1 MANQQLVVTG
11 ASGFIGRHLL
21 AALAGRVEVHAVARR
36 SPALSGAPAGPG
48 IHWHQADIARPA
60 DVETAFAA
68 IRAAGGA
75 GTLLHLAGHYD
86 FTGRRDP
93 AYRATN
99 VDGMRHVLDA
109 ASAIGIGRVIFTSSL
124 AACAFPPRGERL
136 RESSLPDGDT
146 PYAESKR
153 AGEEMLREYRG
164 ALRSTIVRFAAVYSD
179 WCEYEPV
186 FHFLEQWLSE
196 SPIRHVLAGRGRSA
210 VPYLHV
216 RDAVDFLLHLLAH
229 PDRTDDGE
237 VVIGSPDGATTH
249 RELFA
254 AATAAHHGQRQ
265 RPLCVPRPLC
275 RLALPL
281 RDAAGRFLGRR
292 PFERAWMGRMI
303 DRELAVDATRTR
315 ARLGWEP
322 RPRLAILRRLPFLVE
337 NRKTYPGEW
346 LRRNHARRHAVRRDH
361 LLLHGLLEARAAE
374 LEARLAAPLLAAAAA
389 GAGGWGRID
398 PDRVAGL
405 HRALLAAL
413 RAAVRTGEKGR
424 FMEACRTEAA
434 ELFAAGVSLDELWSE
449 LERLGRA
456 CHDLL
461 AVASR
466 DPAWPLALHDHL
478 QVTVQFGIDEIQD
491 VHEGVNGRQAP

>member
-1 MANQQLVVTG
+1 MENPQLVVTG

-21 AALAGRVEVHAVARR
+21 AALAGRAEVHAVARR

-48 IHWHQADIARPA
+48 THWWQADIARRA
-60 DVETAFAA
+60 DVDAAFAQ
-68 IRAAGGA
+68 IRARGGA
-75 GTLLHLAGHYD
+75 GTLVHLAGHYD

-93 AYRATN
+93 AYQATN

-109 ASAIGIGRVIFTSSL
+109 ARAIGVARVIFTSSL
-124 AACAFPPRGERL
+124 AACAFPARGERL
-136 RESSLPDGDT
+136 RESSPPDGDT

-153 AGEEMLREYRG
+153 AGEELLREYRG
-164 ALRSTIVRFAAVYSD
+164 TLRSTIVRFAAVYSD

-196 SPIRHVLAGRGRSA
+196 SPTRRVLAGRGRSA
-210 VPYLHV
+210 VPYLHI
-216 RDAVDFLLHLLAH
+216 RDAVGFLLHLLAH
-229 PDRTDDGE
+229 PERTEDGE

-265 RPLCVPRPLC
+265 RPLCVPRALC

-281 RDAAGRFLGRR
+281 RDTAGRLTGRR
-292 PFERAWMGRMI
+292 PFERPWMGRMI
-303 DRELAVDATRTR
+303 DRALAVDTSRTR

-346 LRRNHARRHAVRRDH
+346 LRRNHARSRTVRHDN
-361 LLLHGLLEARAAE
+361 LLLHGLLEAHAAQ

-389 GAGGWGRID
+389 GTGGWRHIE
-398 PDRVAGL
+398 PERLAEL
-405 HRALLAAL
+405 PRTLLAAL
-413 RAAVRTGEKGR
+413 RAAVRSGEKGR
-424 FMEACRTEAA
+424 F
-434 ELFAAGVSLDELWSE
+434 
-449 LERLGRA
+449 
-456 CHDLL
+456 
-461 AVASR
+461 VA
-466 DPAWPLALHDHL
+466 
-478 QVTVQFGIDEIQD
+478 T
-491 VHEGVNGRQAP
+491 

>member
-1 MANQQLVVTG
+1 MENQRLVVTG

-21 AALAGRVEVHAVARR
+21 AALAGRTEVHAVARR

-60 DVETAFAA
+60 EVEAAFAA
-68 IRAAGGA
+68 IRAGGGA
-75 GTLLHLAGHYD
+75 GTLFHLAGHYD

-93 AYRATN
+93 AYQATN

-109 ASAIGIGRVIFTSSL
+109 AREIGVERVIFTSSL
-124 AACAFPPRGERL
+124 AACAFPPQGELL
-136 RESSLPDGDT
+136 RESSPPDGDT

-164 ALRSTIVRFAAVYSD
+164 ALRSTVVRFAAIYSD

-196 SPIRHVLAGRGRSA
+196 SPTRRVLAGRGRSA

-229 PDRTDDGE
+229 PDRTADGE
-237 VVIGSPDGATTH
+237 VVIGSPDGATSH

-254 AATAAHHGQRQ
+254 AATAAHHGRRQ

-281 RDAAGRFLGRR
+281 RDAAGRLAGRR
-292 PFERAWMGRMI
+292 PFERPWMGRMI
-303 DRELAVDATRTR
+303 DLALAVDTSRTR

-346 LRRNHARRHAVRRDH
+346 LRRNHARRLAVRRDN

-374 LEARLAAPLLAAAAA
+374 LEAQLTAPLLAAAAA
-389 GAGGWGRID
+389 GAGGWSRLD
-398 PDRVAGL
+398 PTRLADL
-405 HRALLAAL
+405 PRALLEAL
-413 RAAVRTGEKGR
+413 GAAVRTGEKGR
-424 FMEACRTEAA
+424 FVAACRAQA
-434 ELFAAGVSLDELWSE
+434 VELFAAGVSLDELWAE

-456 CHDLL
+456 CHELF
-461 AVASR
+461 AAESR
-466 DPAWPLALHDHL
+466 DANWPLALHDHL

-491 VHEGVNGRQAP
+491 VHEGVDGRQAP